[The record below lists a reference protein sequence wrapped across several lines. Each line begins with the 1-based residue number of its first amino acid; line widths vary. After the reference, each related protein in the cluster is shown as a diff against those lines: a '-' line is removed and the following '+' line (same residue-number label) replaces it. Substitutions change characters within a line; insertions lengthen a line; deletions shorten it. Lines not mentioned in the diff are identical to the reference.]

1 MVFTASHACYANV
14 VINHIDPEG
23 YFFSHRFF
31 REHCYKTEEGMYVK
45 DLRVIDRDLSRML
58 LIDNAAYSYAFQP
71 ENGVPILPFYDNRA
85 DNELKSL
92 TGYLKQMFGVPDVR
106 KKNDTTLKLSQY
118 WRYSNTTELLNSLYP

>member
-1 MVFTASHACYANV
+1 
-14 VINHIDPEG
+14 
-23 YFFSHRFF
+23 
-31 REHCYKTEEGMYVK
+31 MYVK
-45 DLRVIDRDLSRML
+45 DLRMIDRDLSRML